1 MDMQHAMEGEMDYH
15 GFLDGKAPGAVQKIR
30 EVLEKEGNPFGS
42 SREGLMSMKKLMESL
57 ASSSYTK
64 AKAEETSRGTMVYKI
79 NGNRIPKAAYRYYQY
94 LKSIGYSEEQESG
107 KKKASYTDGSFSDKT
122 KEDNAMRGT
131 VKNGVMTIWRKG
143 SKENAPETRTQETAA
158 AKVIQNANTSS
169 MEDKAQEIVSGF
181 EKGKISLTKARQD
194 IKDIL
199 AKTNEERWGQKLTND
214 ECIAAQGVLSD
225 ALGKINS
232 MQVEKRKARKK
243 AAKETTKA
251 EEKDDS
257 IFGRVEDA
265 DKEMLDALGLSADD
279 LNEEVLEA
287 PDGISNTAEELLTA
301 DSRAW
306 KETLREAW
314 NSTGSSKMLPVMDT
328 PLVLQLV
335 GAKHL
340 PMFLAGSKLQ
350 KIKNDHPELTKAI
363 LYKLP
368 EYMADPMIIFKSNTV
383 PGRVVM
389 GLSLKDSAGVNVVVP
404 IELNARGGRI
414 DMNVLTSIYGRGNRR
429 HTDNDYKW
437 FVDNVISG
445 NTLYVNKKTGR

>member
-1 MDMQHAMEGEMDYH
+1 
-15 GFLDGKAPGAVQKIR
+15 
-30 EVLEKEGNPFGS
+30 
-42 SREGLMSMKKLMESL
+42 
-57 ASSSYTK
+57 
-64 AKAEETSRGTMVYKI
+64 
-79 NGNRIPKAAYRYYQY
+79 
-94 LKSIGYSEEQESG
+94 
-107 KKKASYTDGSFSDKT
+107 
-122 KEDNAMRGT
+122 
-131 VKNGVMTIWRKG
+131 
-143 SKENAPETRTQETAA
+143 
-158 AKVIQNANTSS
+158 

-194 IKDIL
+194 IKDLL

-243 AAKETTKA
+243 AAKETMKA

-414 DMNVLTSIYGRGNRR
+414 DMNVLTPIYGRGNRR